1 MKRTVILQ
9 CAVVCGLMTTAAIAA
24 DKKFTI
30 GLSNGWIGGW
40 RTQMV
45 DEAVETAKK
54 WKDAGVDVETI
65 VQSQTEDVQAQI
77 ATIRNFIQQRV
88 DAIIVNPNSPTALPP
103 VFAQAKKAGILV
115 LATDGEVVS
124 KDAIFVGIDQKGL
137 AEQSMQWLADKLGGK
152 GNIVVIHGVAGHP
165 ANQARAAGV
174 KAVLAK
180 YPGIKMLNE
189 ANADWDNSKSQ
200 QVMKT
205 LLATYPNIDG
215 VWVTNGC
222 ADGVRRALNDA
233 GKTNLPATAELSATF
248 MRKWKVQGFPSA
260 DCINPPG
267 CMANALN
274 VAVLMLQGNKLK
286 DGVLGGPNGN
296 ALYIP
301 LKLISNENLDSVY
314 PQVEG
319 RPDYIWVTE
328 ILSADEWKKLAF
340 K

>member
-1 MKRTVILQ
+1 M
-9 CAVVCGLMTTAAIAA
+9 
-24 DKKFTI
+24 
-30 GLSNGWIGGW
+30 
-40 RTQMV
+40 
-45 DEAVETAKK
+45 
-54 WKDAGVDVETI
+54 
-65 VQSQTEDVQAQI
+65 
-77 ATIRNFIQQRV
+77 
-88 DAIIVNPNSPTALPP
+88 
-103 VFAQAKKAGILV
+103 
-115 LATDGEVVS
+115 
-124 KDAIFVGIDQKGL
+124 
-137 AEQSMQWLADKLGGK
+137 
-152 GNIVVIHGVAGHP
+152 VIHGVAGHP

-174 KAVLAK
+174 NAVLAK
-180 YPGIKMLNE
+180 CPGIKVLNE

-267 CMANALN
+267 CMANAVN